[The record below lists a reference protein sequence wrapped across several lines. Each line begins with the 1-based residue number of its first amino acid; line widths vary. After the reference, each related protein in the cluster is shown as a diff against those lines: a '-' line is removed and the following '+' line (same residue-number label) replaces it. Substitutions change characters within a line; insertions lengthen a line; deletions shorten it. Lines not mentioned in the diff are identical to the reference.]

1 MKTPH
6 SVCSNPLLES
16 LLLKEQPYLSG
27 MSPPSRHTA
36 CLCPTHPF
44 KLMAILLRRTASQ
57 CCPYTCLGS
66 PQPPSAPFGEKAINK
81 GWKALVSV
89 YLLWAGSC
97 PKDSTCTNHHKK
109 LAREEGTARTSI
121 LQRSKL
127 ASRSKLPG
135 AVRRRASFE
144 PRQTALRMWTS

>member
-89 YLLWAGSC
+89 YCELDPVL
-97 PKDSTCTNHHKK
+97 
-109 LAREEGTARTSI
+109 RTLHALI
-121 LQRSKL
+121 ITKN
-127 ASRSKLPG
+127 LPG
-135 AVRRRASFE
+135 RKALPGPPFYRGANWRPEASFPE
-144 PRQTALRMWTS
+144 L